1 MPIAKG
7 DRIGPYEV
15 IEWIGAGGMGEVYRA
30 RDPRLGRDVA
40 IKLIASSMAMDAGRV
55 RRFQHEARAAG
66 QLNHP
71 NVLTV
76 YDTGIHDGAPYMIS
90 ELLDGEVLASRLR
103 KGRLGHRKAADYAR
117 QIAEGLA
124 AAHGKGIV
132 HRDIKPQNV
141 FVTSDGRVKIL
152 DFGIAKLIRPSD
164 AGTDPRVHTET
175 DAGVVIG
182 SASYMSPEQV
192 RGEATDAR
200 SDLFS
205 LGAILYEMLAG
216 RVAFARETPAET
228 MSAILNEEP
237 PGLPVDVPASL
248 ARIVSRC
255 LEKAREVR
263 FQSARDLAFA
273 LDFLSEADLSPSAV
287 SSAVWRV
294 PLLTIAGIAA
304 LVVVLLVGAVAN
316 WRSGEVSSAARGE
329 ALVNA
334 VMTPITD
341 WEGTEALPS
350 ISPDGRFVAFLSD
363 RAGEFDIWLTQVGT
377 SEFRNLT
384 TDLPSLNP
392 PGVVLRPFGFS
403 NDGSKIWFSLSGN
416 PGDRKMLMPLLG
428 GKPWPFLG
436 EGDVTPSWSRDGTRL
451 AFVNNRTGDPLF
463 VADARGADARQ
474 ILAPEAGVQHNHD
487 PVWSPDGQWIYF
499 LRGVEPTDE
508 MDVWRVRSSGGS
520 PERLTTL
527 HAPANFLAPLDSYTL
542 LYTSRAEDRT
552 GPWLWV
558 LDLETR
564 SSRRVSWGLEQYAS
578 VAASSDGRRIVA
590 AVARP
595 TSTLW
600 TVPILERPADD
611 RHAERFPVTT
621 VRALAPRFGG
631 KSLFYRST
639 EGTGGRLWRLD
650 EGAAVEIWRGTEGT
664 LSEPPSISPDGKLM
678 ALIVSRQGR
687 RQLTVMSIDG
697 TNART
702 VATVLD
708 LQGAAGQSSV
718 EWSQDGRW
726 LIVGGSDERGPGL
739 FKVSVDGGAVERL
752 TGGQGT
758 NPVRSPDGRLI
769 LYTGAFVAGQAPLR
783 GIRPDGTQVSLP
795 ALTVRQGAYRFLPDG
810 TGVVYLPNLQARDFW
825 LLDLATGVRRQLTRF
840 SDRRRL
846 ETFDITPDG
855 RRIVFDRQ
863 DENSDVVLID
873 LAK

>member
-1 MPIAKG
+1 MPLAKG
-7 DRIGPYEV
+7 DHIGPYEIIGWV
-15 IEWIGAGGMGEVYRA
+15 GAGGMGEVYRA
-30 RDPRLGRDVA
+30 RDPRLERDVA
-40 IKLIASSMAMDAGRV
+40 LKLIASSMATDASRV
-55 RRFQHEARAAG
+55 RRFEQEARAAG

-103 KGRLGHRKAADYAR
+103 KGRLGHRKVADYAR

-152 DFGIAKLIRPSD
+152 DFGIAKLTRPSD
-164 AGTDPRVHTET
+164 AGTDHRVHTET
-175 DAGVVIG
+175 DAGAVVG

-192 RGEATDAR
+192 RGETTDGR

-216 RVAFARETPAET
+216 EVAFARQTPAET
-228 MSAILNEEP
+228 MTAILNEEP
-237 PGLPVDVPASL
+237 QALPADMPAAL

-273 LDFLSEADLSPSAV
+273 LEVLSEADLSPPAV
-287 SSAVWRV
+287 SSAVWRLALRV
-294 PLLTIAGIAA
+294 SAGIAA
-304 LVVVLLVGAVAN
+304 LVVLLVGAAAN
-316 WRSGEVSSAARGE
+316 WPSGDVSSTDRGE
-329 ALVNA
+329 AFVNA
-334 VMTPITD
+334 VITPITD

-384 TDLPSLNP
+384 ADLPSLNP

-436 EGDVTPSWSRDGTRL
+436 GGDVTPSWSHDGTRL
-451 AFVNNRTGDPLF
+451 AFVNNRTGDPMF
-463 VADARGADARQ
+463 VADATGADARQ

-487 PVWSPDGQWIYF
+487 PVWSPDDQWIYF

-508 MDVWRVRSSGGS
+508 MNVWRVRSAGGTL
-520 PERLTTL
+520 ERFTTI
-527 HAPANFLAPLDSYTL
+527 HSPANFLAPLDARTL
-542 LYTSRAEDRT
+542 LYTSPAEDRT

-564 SSRRVSWGLEQYAS
+564 RSRRVSWGLEQHAS
-578 VAASSDGRRIVA
+578 VAASGDGRRVVA
-590 AVARP
+590 AVTRP

-600 TVPILERPADD
+600 TVPRLERPADD
-611 RHAERFPVTT
+611 RDAERLQVTT

-702 VATVLD
+702 VATALD
-708 LQGAAGQSSV
+708 VQGAAGQSTA

-726 LIVGGSDERGPGL
+726 LIVGGSDGRGPGM

-752 TGGQGT
+752 TGEQGT
-758 NPVRSPDGRLI
+758 NPVRSPDGSLI
-769 LYTGAFVAGQAPLR
+769 LYTGPFVAGQAPLR
-783 GIRPDGTQVSLP
+783 GMRPDGTPVKLP

-810 TGVVYLPNLQARDFW
+810 TGVVYLPTLQSRDFW
-825 LLDLATGVRRQLTRF
+825 LLDLATGARRELTRF

-846 ETFDITPDG
+846 ETFDLTPDG